1 MERRNA
7 IAVTAASAGV
17 LVAGTVAALAV
28 MNAATSSTVAK
39 ESTLTVAA
47 PPTTSA
53 MAVPAVTGES
63 ASTELPTIV
72 IPVAEQRTTGL
83 TKGQAADL
91 VAAASGGT
99 VLATART
106 THAGY
111 DAYAIQV
118 QRTDGSVVTGL
129 VEASTGVI
137 YDWRVDRAAEPVYA
151 DGYENEEYDEEEY
164 EDEEYEEGHDE
175 EHGEEHEE
183 HEGDDDDD

>member
-28 MNAATSSTVAK
+28 MNAATSSTVAE
-39 ESTLTVAA
+39 ESTLTVVA

-53 MAVPAVTGES
+53 MVVPAVTGES

-83 TKGQAADL
+83 TKRQAADL

-129 VEASTGVI
+129 VEASSGVI

-151 DGYENEEYDEEEY
+151 EEGY
-164 EDEEYEEGHDE
+164 EDEEYEEGHEE

>member
-28 MNAATSSTVAK
+28 MNAATSSTVAE
-39 ESTLTVAA
+39 ESTLTVVA

-53 MAVPAVTGES
+53 MVMPAVTGET

-83 TKGQAADL
+83 TKRQAADL

-129 VEASTGVI
+129 VEASSGVI
-137 YDWRVDRAAEPVYA
+137 YNWRVDRAAEPVYA
-151 DGYENEEYDEEEY
+151 DGYENEEYEE
-164 EDEEYEEGHDE
+164 EEYEEGHEE

>member
-1 MERRNA
+1 MERRSA
-7 IAVTAASAGV
+7 IALTAASAGV
-17 LVAGTVAALAV
+17 LVAGTIAGLAV
-28 MNAATSSTVAK
+28 MNAATSSTDAA
-39 ESTLTVAA
+39 ETTLTVVA
-47 PPTTSA
+47 PPTSSALVAPVASPAPATS
-53 MAVPAVTGES
+53 
-63 ASTELPTIV
+63 ELPTIV
-72 IPVAEQRTTGL
+72 VPVAEKSRPSL
-83 TKGQAADL
+83 TRKQAADL

-129 VEASTGVI
+129 VEASSGVI

-151 DGYENEEYDEEEY
+151 EEVYEE
-164 EDEEYEEGHDE
+164 EEYEEGHEE
-175 EHGEEHEE
+175 EHGEE